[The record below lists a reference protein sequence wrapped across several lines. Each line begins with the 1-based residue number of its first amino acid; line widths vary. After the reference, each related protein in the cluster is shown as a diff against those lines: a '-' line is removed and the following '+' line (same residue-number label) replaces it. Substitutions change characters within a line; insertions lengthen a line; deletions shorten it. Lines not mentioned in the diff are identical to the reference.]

1 MVSLNMLR
9 EMKEKKRAWF
19 LLGGV
24 WGPGVQ
30 PPKADQL
37 RSGAEAEGGSRGGAG
52 RAQKHLW
59 SPRQRL
65 LELLSAESLED
76 FVLTSH
82 FMGEETENHQM

>member
-30 PPKADQL
+30 PL
-37 RSGAEAEGGSRGGAG
+37 RLTSSEVVLKQRVEAAAGQGGQGGQG
-52 RAQKHLW
+52 RAG
-59 SPRQRL
+59 
-65 LELLSAESLED
+65 
-76 FVLTSH
+76 T
-82 FMGEETENHQM
+82 ETPVKS